1 MILVTGATG
10 NVGSEVVA
18 ALAHRNHPVRA
29 LARDPATA
37 RTTTP
42 ALATNVE
49 VVPGDLDHPATV
61 EAALDGVDGVF
72 LLGNFATLPDLL
84 TRMRSAG
91 VGHVALLTS
100 RCVIGGNPDNAVTR
114 MWLDAE
120 AAVRSSGLAGTIL
133 RPSGFHSNALRW
145 LPQLRTG
152 DLVQAPWP
160 DVAIASID
168 PADIAAVAAAALID
182 RNHDGQALTLSG
194 PEALTP
200 GDQVT
205 TLAQT
210 LGRPLRYE
218 PLTDDDAR
226 AAMAADTPPEIIDAL
241 FRFFADGEFDD
252 SPVVDT
258 VHRITNRPATP
269 FTQWAHTHA
278 PQFQPQPPPPPPTP

>member
-18 ALAHRNHPVRA
+18 ALAHRDHPVRA
-29 LARDPATA
+29 LVRDPATA
-37 RTTTP
+37 RTTLP
-42 ALATNVE
+42 ALPANVE
-49 VVPGDLDHPATV
+49 LVPGDLDHPATM
-61 EAALDGVDGVF
+61 EATLDGVDGVF

-84 TRMRSAG
+84 TRMRGAG

-120 AAVRSSGLAGTIL
+120 AAVWSSGLAGTIL

-145 LPQLRTG
+145 LPQLRAG
-152 DLVQAPWP
+152 DVVQAPWP

-168 PADIAAVAAAALID
+168 PADIAAVAAVALAD
-182 RNHDGQALTLSG
+182 RSHDGQALTLTG

-205 TLAQT
+205 TLAQA
-210 LGRPLRYE
+210 LGWPLRYE

-226 AAMAADTPPEIIDAL
+226 AAMVADTPPAIVDAL
-241 FRFFADGEFDD
+241 FRFFSDGEFDD

-258 VHRITNRPATP
+258 VNRITNRPATP
-269 FTQWAHTHA
+269 FAQWARTHA
-278 PQFQPQPPPPPPTP
+278 PRFQPQPAPPPPTR